1 MGERRGPA
9 TIPGMSGRPGDR
21 PVCPHCGAPIG
32 AYEPVWRLAPHI
44 GAELTSW
51 LRVKPLLGP
60 LDTLWHAACAEAD
73 GVPGG

>member
-1 MGERRGPA
+1 MASRV
-9 TIPGMSGRPGDR
+9 TDR
-21 PVCPHCGAPIG
+21 PTCPHCGEPIG
-32 AYEPVWRLAPHI
+32 AYEPLWRLGPDV

-51 LRVKPLLGP
+51 LRIKQLVGP

>member
-1 MGERRGPA
+1 
-9 TIPGMSGRPGDR
+9 
-21 PVCPHCGAPIG
+21 VCREQIG
-32 AYEPVWRLAPHI
+32 AYEPLWRLAPEI

-51 LRVKPLLGP
+51 LSVRPLLGP